1 MYIIYMYIYIQTVHT
16 CVHACS
22 LSKVTNIFGS
32 EDVVS
37 VHSKMAD
44 KYCLFMIYYSSFSCC
59 NVFFIL
65 SQAFY
70 KLAESLI
77 HSYNIFIPGI
87 EVRNCYFYGKLY
99 VHKYTFV

>member
-1 MYIIYMYIYIQTVHT
+1 MHVI
-16 CVHACS
+16 CVKVC
-22 LSKVTNIFGS
+22 VTNIFGS

-44 KYCLFMIYYSSFSCC
+44 KYCLIMIYYSSFSCC

-99 VHKYTFV
+99 VHNYTIVYVDNIAVTCINR